1 MKEET
6 ERKKY
11 RELSIAEI
19 TKFIK
24 LMSKKKFKYEDY
36 VKSEEDWWDLTNFV
50 AQFGNNN
57 SPRTMWLKLAD
68 KNEATREWLGEYSCG
83 DSGLESAIADI
94 FFSSEGGQSSY
105 RNYWPQGRRQ
115 SFTYKYNRIIS
126 AIQHFHRMELRNP
139 DRDHGYMYGSRTCF
153 RKSFDITSLWV
164 SQHRHYGSIDNG
176 YLGVADAKDIEEA
189 LMQFKMFVYPLIG
202 LTEDN
207 PDITRVETSWK
218 CYVSQEQK
226 LDAYI
231 VLNGELIKKRTEH
244 NDSHDQA
251 LHDIQKRID
260 FNNRIIETA
269 RGNLLAN
276 MA

>member
-139 DRDHGYMYGSRTCF
+139 DRDHGAS
-153 RKSFDITSLWV
+153 
-164 SQHRHYGSIDNG
+164 
-176 YLGVADAKDIEEA
+176 
-189 LMQFKMFVYPLIG
+189 
-202 LTEDN
+202 
-207 PDITRVETSWK
+207 
-218 CYVSQEQK
+218 
-226 LDAYI
+226 LDAI
-231 VLNGELIKKRTEH
+231 MTVTGIDAASARAH
-244 NDSHDQA
+244 VGARPSHSDESHRRSA
-251 LHDIQKRID
+251 PDPR
-260 FNNRIIETA
+260 
-269 RGNLLAN
+269 
-276 MA
+276 